1 MCGTQGPGA
10 GPKGPGAGPTRA
22 RRWLHKGPAL
32 APQGPGAG
40 PTRSAGAAWG
50 ELLRGG
56 GVVTPAHFCPEQVL
70 DEFPG
75 EHAPRLLEAG
85 CSGVECPSS
94 LPQFCASRVH
104 LCVYRCSRA
113 GHESGFLRE
122 AGGHVWVGHKTS
134 LNKRPNARIYSA
146 TLGPHGPQPHCYRNR
161 MDHIYRLPLGVE
173 FRTGDLCRDGRLVL
187 NAPNVSISGQTMRF
201 WCLEKRWPAPPDH
214 LFWELGLLL
223 EETAAAT
230 DWTRAGSFPLC
241 PAHTAAARLAGG
253 GAPRF
258 AARRRTVVPRRLR
271 RAPPPRRRRKW
282 WWGGMRPRVGETA
295 VGISGEI
302 TPSGGGRKIHST
314 VYPDAGGSGGRGVHP
329 RGDISKKNTIGG
341 AAWHLG
347 VYPFWYRSPLPDAA
361 TTSESTARSRH
372 PSQTHPHSDTGRN
385 ETQSRAAA
393 AAATAAAATGAVAAL
408 PPAEAAVAV
417 VATAAA
423 AAAAAAAAT
432 AAATAASAAVAAA
445 AAAAA
450 DNTNLSYRVWTATR
464 K

>member
-187 NAPNVSISGQTMRF
+187 NAPNVSISGQN
-201 WCLEKRWPAPPDH
+201 
-214 LFWELGLLL
+214 
-223 EETAAAT
+223 
-230 DWTRAGSFPLC
+230 
-241 PAHTAAARLAGG
+241 
-253 GAPRF
+253 
-258 AARRRTVVPRRLR
+258 
-271 RAPPPRRRRKW
+271 
-282 WWGGMRPRVGETA
+282 
-295 VGISGEI
+295 
-302 TPSGGGRKIHST
+302 
-314 VYPDAGGSGGRGVHP
+314 
-329 RGDISKKNTIGG
+329 NTIGKVLAPG
-341 AAWHLG
+341 AECRVGTPTCTTDRFLTDLSGFFAIQPYSLG
-347 VYPFWYRSPLPDAA
+347 VPGFRERHWNERESARPDV
-361 TTSESTARSRH
+361 TTGPTLAPSLALKSTAFGENPYLHVGIGRRGSEI
-372 PSQTHPHSDTGRN
+372 PSWGSENAD
-385 ETQSRAAA
+385 
-393 AAATAAAATGAVAAL
+393 
-408 PPAEAAVAV
+408 PPPP
-417 VATAAA
+417 
-423 AAAAAAAAT
+423 
-432 AAATAASAAVAAA
+432 
-445 AAAAA
+445 
-450 DNTNLSYRVWTATR
+450 L
-464 K
+464 